1 MSDNRIEL
9 HPHAEQLDQ
18 ARAGVLDADT
28 EAAVRAHLAQCPEC
42 RRQFAMSDAIK
53 QNLSATDT
61 ALARELRLRRRSAIA
76 DAQTDTSRF
85 PRRWSLA
92 ASVSAL
98 ALGMTLY
105 LGWHFAGSHNP
116 AEPDLYTDVD
126 FYLWLSQQ
134 DSERHADN
142 PS

>member
-18 ARAGVLDADT
+18 ARAGLLDTDT
-28 EAAVRAHLAQCPEC
+28 EGAVRAHLARCPEC
-42 RRQFAMSDAIK
+42 RRQFAMGDAIK
-53 QNLSATDT
+53 QNLAVADT

-76 DAQTDTSRF
+76 DAQTHASRF
-85 PRRWSLA
+85 PRWSLA

-116 AEPDLYTDVD
+116 TEQDLYADVD

-134 DSERHADN
+134 HSERHADN

>member
-1 MSDNRIEL
+1 MSDNEIEL

-18 ARAGVLDADT
+18 ARAGLLGADA
-28 EAAVRAHLAQCPEC
+28 ERAVRTHLTQCAEC
-42 RRQFAMSDAIK
+42 RRQFAMSEAIK
-53 QNLSATDT
+53 QNLAGTADT

-76 DAQTDTSRF
+76 DAQTASRF

-105 LGWHFAGSHNP
+105 LGWHFADSHNP
-116 AEPDLYTDVD
+116 TEQDLYADVD

-134 DSERHADN
+134 DGERHADN